1 MSFTETV
8 EEAVFGFDFL
18 IIPVNFQT
26 SVTNINVGLVEPGI
40 PPLPD
45 GSRLLSDYAFFSG
58 GPPASVVL
66 YSDPFPVSPPPTSTT
81 IGDNAVI
88 LMKTGGWQDI
98 GQYLGLV
105 PGTLYA
111 FSDLSEVPLPTTLPL
126 FATGIGG
133 LGLLGWRR
141 KRKVRAAA

>member
-45 GSRLLSDYAFFSG
+45 GSRLLSDYAFFRADHPLALS
-58 GPPASVVL
+58 ST
-66 YSDPFPVSPPPTSTT
+66 PTRS
-81 IGDNAVI
+81 
-88 LMKTGGWQDI
+88 Q
-98 GQYLGLV
+98 
-105 PGTLYA
+105 
-111 FSDLSEVPLPTTLPL
+111 F
-126 FATGIGG
+126 
-133 LGLLGWRR
+133 LLHPR
-141 KRKVRAAA
+141 VQP